1 MCAPINEEI
10 IQAKME
16 LMNSEDEYT
25 VAAVR
30 EGHILAHLKKELF
43 QITENFKR

>member
-1 MCAPINEEI
+1 
-10 IQAKME
+10 ME

-30 EGHILAHLKKELF
+30 EGHILAHLKRELF